1 MTSDS
6 RTTAGTVRGD
16 WVCHRVSA
24 TQEGL
29 GGLSHGTAPP
39 RPRLPAALPRRRGP
53 ELRGFDSLGTAER
66 RSRFW
71 AVRLLAAPDPCGL
84 ALGS

>member
-16 WVCHRVSA
+16 RVCHRVSA

-29 GGLSHGTAPP
+29 GGLSQGTAPP
-39 RPRLPAALPRRRGP
+39 RPRLPAAYQGGAARNLVILTPFEQRSAGLAFGSSGSS
-53 ELRGFDSLGTAER
+53 LRPTP
-66 RSRFW
+66 
-71 AVRLLAAPDPCGL
+71 VGL